1 MKGFKKDGKFRPTER
16 YAKNSLKKKDLYK
29 KSISSPSGSGHEMR
43 KKKQINNDV
52 DISKHNWGL
61 IIENGKIEE
70 ITLGNWTDAG
80 WHWSLNGE
88 DARDHANSYM
98 VRVAG
103 SGVQD
108 EFLQEAEEEGID
120 FNIFKKQALENLTGE
135 LEDNEKS
142 DDGLWSLSGDAS
154 NWKFGQDSDGSW
166 TGAEDGFFQDID
178 YTDKEREMIMDEA
191 YMQGVAYSYGDWL
204 EQFGKG
210 VREEVIEKLKSSD
223 SFEEYFDEL
232 TNESFTHAIL
242 EDRIIEGEEGAM
254 YNVIFEAESKLVK
267 EGKLKKHDDINLKVE
282 S

>member
-1 MKGFKKDGKFRPTER
+1 MKGFKKDGKFRPTEKR
-16 YAKNSLKKKDLYK
+16 YTKNSLKKKDLYK

-43 KKKQINNDV
+43 KKKQMNNDV

-70 ITLGNWTDAG
+70 ITLGNWSDAG

-154 NWKFGQDSDGSW
+154 NWKFGQDSEGTW
-166 TGAEDGFFQDID
+166 TSALDSYFDD
-178 YTDKEREMIMDEA
+178 YTDFTKEEKELITDEA
-191 YMQGVAYSYGDWL
+191 SMNDTGYGYPDWL
-204 EQFGKG
+204 AQFGDD
-210 VREEVIEKLKSSD
+210 VRKEVIEKLKSSN

-232 TNESFTHAIL
+232 TDESFTHAIL
-242 EDRIIEGEEGAM
+242 EDRIIEGEEGAITEVLI
-254 YNVIFEAESKLVK
+254 NAENKLRK
-267 EGKLKKHDDINLKVE
+267 EGKIRKEAGRQL
-282 S
+282 

>member
-1 MKGFKKDGKFRPTER
+1 MKGFKKDGKFRPTEKR
-16 YAKNSLKKKDLYK
+16 YTKNSLKKKDLYK
-29 KSISSPSGSGHEMR
+29 KSLSNPSGSGHEMR
-43 KKKQINNDV
+43 EKKTMNSV

-61 IIENGKIEE
+61 IIENGQIEE

-103 SGVQD
+103 SGVQE

-120 FNIFKKQALENLTGE
+120 FNIFKKQALDNLSGK

-166 TGAEDGFFQDID
+166 TSAEESFFDGTEDV
-178 YTDKEREMIMDEA
+178 TDEQQEEIMEEA
-191 YMQGVAYSYGDWL
+191 YTLDTGYRYPDWL
-204 EQFGKG
+204 EQFGDG
-210 VREEVIEKLKSSD
+210 VREEVIEKLKRSD
-223 SFEEYFDEL
+223 SFKEYFTELEDER
-232 TNESFTHAIL
+232 FTQSIL
-242 EDRIIEGEEGAM
+242 EDRVIEGEEGHAM
-254 YNVIFEAESKLVK
+254 EVIQEALNKLRK
-267 EGKLKKHDDINLKVE
+267 EGKIPKRKDD
-282 S
+282 